1 MTVLSSVVLQ
11 FGYRF
16 LWADLQI
23 KRLPELYTRQRIEQN
38 LGTLHQTVAGI
49 YEEIL
54 QNIKDKSE
62 ESELALK
69 ALAWVFHA

>member
-1 MTVLSSVVLQ
+1 
-11 FGYRF
+11 
-16 LWADLQI
+16 
-23 KRLPELYTRQRIEQN
+23 LYTRQRIEQN